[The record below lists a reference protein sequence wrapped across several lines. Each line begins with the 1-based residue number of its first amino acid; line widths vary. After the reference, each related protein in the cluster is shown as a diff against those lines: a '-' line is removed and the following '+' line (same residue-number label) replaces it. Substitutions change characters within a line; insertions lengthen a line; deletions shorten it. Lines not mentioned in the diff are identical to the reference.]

1 MIRERCD
8 TIVGTAN
15 YLSPEVIKQHE
26 DVYQGQ
32 TMAIDV
38 WALGLI
44 FYKMLLG
51 RVAFPGTDQYVL
63 FQNISN
69 RKINWPTEE
78 EETASLVGPQARDL
92 IEKMLQINPNDRIT
106 IKEIKQHPYFAGFDF
121 EKVSS
126 ENFCEAKQLVTD
138 KLEEIKKEKQQ
149 AFDQ

>member
-63 FQNISN
+63 FQDISN
-69 RKINWPTEE
+69 RKINWPTDEE
-78 EETASLVGPQARDL
+78 EISRLVGPQAKNL
-92 IEKMLQINPNDRIT
+92 IEKML
-106 IKEIKQHPYFAGFDF
+106 
-121 EKVSS
+121 
-126 ENFCEAKQLVTD
+126 
-138 KLEEIKKEKQQ
+138 
-149 AFDQ
+149 